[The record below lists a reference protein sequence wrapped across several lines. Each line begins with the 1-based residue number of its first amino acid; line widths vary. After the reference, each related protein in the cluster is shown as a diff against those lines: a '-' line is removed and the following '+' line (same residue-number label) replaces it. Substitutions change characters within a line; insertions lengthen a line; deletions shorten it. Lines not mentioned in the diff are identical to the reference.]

1 MKIAVKILPR
11 REVLDTQGRAVE
23 QALNSQ
29 NHSITSC
36 RVGKYV
42 EVVLNEADREM
53 ALNKVREMAEQL
65 LHNPLTET
73 FQLEVVD

>member
-11 REVLDTQGRAVE
+11 REVLDPQGRAVE